1 MLVTLYNQF
10 GAKKFEKLVQ
20 LLLQIWILTQ

>member
-10 GAKKFEKLVQ
+10 EAKKFEKLIQ
-20 LLLQIWILTQ
+20 LLFQIWILTQ